1 MWPARRFF
9 ADRGR
14 SASVSS
20 GPGCL
25 RPVSGGVVFSK
36 LSKLLNQEDALS
48 APCLH
53 LDFCSPQAPKR
64 GAGMLLVTRRVHYQP
79 ICRIRSRALQRQI
92 GNTVASA
99 AR

>member
-64 GAGMLLVTRRVHYQP
+64 GAGMLRTDVTLRF
-79 ICRIRSRALQRQI
+79 
-92 GNTVASA
+92 
-99 AR
+99 